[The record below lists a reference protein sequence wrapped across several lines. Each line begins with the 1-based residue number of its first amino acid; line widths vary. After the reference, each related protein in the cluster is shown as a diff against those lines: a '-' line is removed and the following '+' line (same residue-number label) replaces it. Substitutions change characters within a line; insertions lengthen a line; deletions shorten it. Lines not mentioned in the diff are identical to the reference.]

1 MKRSSPPQARNLALI
16 GGRGCGK
23 SSVARRIL
31 GKEKR
36 FTLWSLDALIRYE
49 ADGLPIPEI
58 VATRGWSKF
67 REIEKTVVRRVTKLT
82 EWQLI
87 DCGGGVVVDLDES
100 GQEVFSTEK
109 VEALRR
115 DSVVIYLQRDF
126 AFLEEKIR
134 GDRNRPELSAD
145 NSFLEIMQRRD
156 PWYRQAAHAV
166 VDARNLRKHQIAG
179 AVLQQYYDTTGILPP
194 GQRDGN

>member
-1 MKRSSPPQARNLALI
+1 MDESHNPQAKNLALI

-49 ADGLPIPEI
+49 AGGLPIPEI
-58 VATRGWSKF
+58 VASKGWTEF
-67 REIEKTVVRRVTKLT
+67 RAIEKQVVHSVTQFS

-87 DCGGGVVVDLDES
+87 DCGGGIVVELDAAGE
-100 GQEVFSTEK
+100 EIFSPEK

-115 DSVVIYLQRDF
+115 DSVVVYLQRDF

-134 GDRNRPELSAD
+134 GDRNRPDLSAD
-145 NSFLEIMQRRD
+145 SSFLEIMERRD
-156 PWYRQAAHAV
+156 PWYRQAAHVV
-166 VDARNLRKHQIAG
+166 VDARDLRKHQIAG
-179 AVLQQYYDTTGILPP
+179 EVLKQYYKSTGVLPP
-194 GQRDGN
+194 GHPNAN